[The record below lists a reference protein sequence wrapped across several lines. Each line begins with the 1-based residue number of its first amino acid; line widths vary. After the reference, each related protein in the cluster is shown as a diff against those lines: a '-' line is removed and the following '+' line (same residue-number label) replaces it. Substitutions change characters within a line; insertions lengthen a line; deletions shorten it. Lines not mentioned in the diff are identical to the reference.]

1 MCYDH
6 YTQLSPW
13 LNLLSMILYGM
24 TGMDLS
30 LMYLAPSECTV
41 PIEVQ
46 LILEKIILF
55 FGEKSMP
62 VVFGAKLSFFSS
74 SHFDSLCIKKKI
86 LYFLPKESLT
96 QFSKIEFKWGFRFFV
111 LILLLP
117 FFFAFWNCLFFTQRL
132 SMIHIEFI

>member
-1 MCYDH
+1 
-6 YTQLSPW
+6 
-13 LNLLSMILYGM
+13 
-24 TGMDLS
+24 
-30 LMYLAPSECTV
+30 
-41 PIEVQ
+41 
-46 LILEKIILF
+46 
-55 FGEKSMP
+55 MP

-117 FFFAFWNCLFFTQRL
+117 LFCFLKL
-132 SMIHIEFI
+132 SLFLLKDYL